1 MVCSWHSGLSFF
13 SMSVNCID
21 LLFVCS
27 NGRWRTSRSS
37 RSWLS
42 LSVTMRPLPMPR
54 SHRTP
59 PLLLKMQV
67 CVGVSAE
74 VRVGKCFLHFLFVC
88 PRSSCKWFSTNQAQ
102 IYSYLK
108 SVRGWCTVIFIC
120 NLYNAMLVLF
130 GRLLFLGL
138 FFLFYFKTVSY
149 NLGIAFSLWITV
161 FVEAFPNVFANC
173 SCIVNISICSLIHW
187 CQVQCLTYLSAI
199 QYWAFSDNLLSSG
212 TELLRI

>member
-1 MVCSWHSGLSFF
+1 MFQWQVEDKQKFQELVELVRHNEAPADAPVPPDPSTAVKDAGVCWCVSWSESWQVLSA
-13 SMSVNCID
+13 
-21 LLFVCS
+21 
-27 NGRWRTSRSS
+27 
-37 RSWLS
+37 
-42 LSVTMRPLPMPR
+42 
-54 SHRTP
+54 H
-59 PLLLKMQV
+59 
-67 CVGVSAE
+67 
-74 VRVGKCFLHFLFVC
+74 LFVC

-108 SVRGWCTVIFIC
+108 SVRRWSTVIFIC

-187 CQVQCLTYLSAI
+187 CQVQCLIYLSAI